1 MAVRFPLSARLLA
14 ASAAA
19 AVVAAV
25 LLRRK
30 YRRGVAAD
38 LRDLIGGTPLVRLRS
53 LSEATGCE
61 ILGKCEFLNP
71 GGSSKDRVAAAI
83 VAEAE
88 ASGALRPGGTLVE
101 ATSGS
106 TGVSLALLARACGYR
121 CLLVVTDDV
130 SDEKRRL
137 MEALGADVELVP
149 PAPIADPRNAVNV
162 ARRRAAELGAGS
174 IFCNQ
179 FDNLA
184 NMRAHA
190 AGMGPE
196 VWRQTAG
203 AVDAFVMSAGTG
215 GTLAG
220 VSAYLKRRRAAVRVY
235 LVDPPGSSLYYRA
248 RHGVAY
254 CAEQQER
261 TARRNRYDSL
271 VEGVGLDRVSAN
283 YERAAV
289 DDAFA
294 VGDDET
300 VAMARHLLQ
309 AEGLFVGGSAAMN
322 CVGAVHAARRLGPGH
337 TIVTVLCDSG
347 ARYMSTVHAPAGPT

>member
-1 MAVRFPLSARLLA
+1 MSRALLA

-19 AVVAAV
+19 TVVAAV

-137 MEALGADVELVP
+137 MEALGAEVELAAGADRR
-149 PAPIADPRNAVNV
+149 PAQRGQRRAAARGG
-162 ARRRAAELGAGS
+162 ARRR
-174 IFCNQ
+174 
-179 FDNLA
+179 
-184 NMRAHA
+184 
-190 AGMGPE
+190 
-196 VWRQTAG
+196 
-203 AVDAFVMSAGTG
+203 
-215 GTLAG
+215 
-220 VSAYLKRRRAAVRVY
+220 
-235 LVDPPGSSLYYRA
+235 
-248 RHGVAY
+248 
-254 CAEQQER
+254 
-261 TARRNRYDSL
+261 
-271 VEGVGLDRVSAN
+271 LD
-283 YERAAV
+283 
-289 DDAFA
+289 
-294 VGDDET
+294 
-300 VAMARHLLQ
+300 LLQ
-309 AEGLFVGGSAAMN
+309 PV
-322 CVGAVHAARRLGPGH
+322 
-337 TIVTVLCDSG
+337 
-347 ARYMSTVHAPAGPT
+347 